1 MCPLNEG
8 DKLSGGSVNFDGKRD
23 FEKREL
29 MHKWKK
35 DETHL
40 HSLIVGRLQ
49 VKVGSKRKGKK
60 GLKLT
65 SSIKQLINWKY
76 LRLSAFMLEN
86 SEVAVEH
93 KCMLYKV
100 NNNILHKQSA
110 LGGSYTVN
118 DV

>member
-1 MCPLNEG
+1 M
-8 DKLSGGSVNFDGKRD
+8 NFDGKRD

-49 VKVGSKRKGKK
+49 VKVGSKQKGKK
-60 GLKLT
+60 GVKLT
-65 SSIKQLINWKY
+65 SSIEQFINREY

-86 SEVAVEH
+86 SEVAVGY

-100 NNNILHKQSA
+100 NNNIRQKQSA
-110 LGGSYTVN
+110 LGGSYTTN